1 MTAASEPGSQA
12 PEAQTEAAFAYWKT
26 RPRAPQPG
34 TRLGP
39 LSALGP
45 DGTKEFVFGA
55 GPSAFRMFVVHLD
68 GKLNGYLNLC
78 PHYSSP
84 LNIADNEF
92 LAPDGSALM
101 CRRHFA
107 LFRIEDGM
115 CVAGACI
122 GKALDGVPVILRD
135 GEIEIAA

>member
-1 MTAASEPGSQA
+1 MTGSVTDA
-12 PEAQTEAAFAYWKT
+12 EAAFSYWKT

-39 LSALGP
+39 ISALGP

-55 GPSAFRMFVVHLD
+55 GPSAFRMFVVYHD
-68 GKLNGYLNLC
+68 GRLNGYLNLC

-84 LNIADNEF
+84 LNVRDDEF
-92 LAPDGSALM
+92 LSTDGTHLM

-115 CVAGACI
+115 CVSGACI
-122 GKALDGVPVILRD
+122 GKLLDKVPVILSD
-135 GEIEIAA
+135 GEIEIAG

>member
-1 MTAASEPGSQA
+1 MTDSGSLG
-12 PEAQTEAAFAYWKT
+12 EHDFSYWKT
-26 RPRAPQPG
+26 RPRAPAPG

-39 LSALGP
+39 LSELGP

-55 GPSAFRMFVVHLD
+55 GHSAFRMFVVHRLD
-68 GKLNGYLNLC
+68 RVAGFLNLC

-84 LNIADNEF
+84 LNIRDDEF
-92 LAPDGSALM
+92 LSPDGERLM

-115 CVAGACI
+115 CIAGACI
-122 GKALDGVPVILRD
+122 GKMLDQIPLVVRN
-135 GEIEIAA
+135 GEIEIAGA